1 MKKKKGQALV
11 ETALVVPILLLF
23 ICMIIDTGRIIYAA
37 SKLNLICQESTRI
50 ASLGGGYS
58 DVYNYA
64 YNKLDSASAATL
76 NVKPLSYS
84 IPNSSTTTTDVS
96 LNKSGNFVTV
106 DLSVKLQYITPLAN
120 LILPSPFIAT
130 AKSTIRIE

>member
-11 ETALVVPILLLF
+11 ETALVVPILILF
-23 ICMIIDTGRIIYAA
+23 ICMIIDTGRIIYAE
-37 SKLNLICQESTRI
+37 SRLNLICQESARI
-50 ASLGGGYS
+50 ASLGGVN
-58 DVYNYA
+58 DVYTYA
-64 YNKLDSASAATL
+64 HNKLDSASADTL
-76 NVKPLSYS
+76 NANVLYSKP
-84 IPNSSTTTTDVS
+84 NSTTTTTDAS

-120 LILPSPFIAT
+120 LILPSPFVAT